1 MAKEIWTVKKSLQW
15 TTQYFKREKI
25 KNPRLNAE
33 LLLAHILEKSRLELY
48 LEFDRP
54 LSSSE
59 HTVLEKLI
67 IQRSHHIPLA
77 YITKEQDFMGL
88 RFKVNPDVYIPR
100 PETEILVE
108 ESLKIVRE
116 IILGEKNEGLS
127 GSFIILDLG
136 TGCGNIAI
144 KLAEE
149 LEKWKVYAVDISWKA
164 LEVARENAKF
174 YNLDKKVTFLPG
186 DLFAPL
192 AGLNLEGKV
201 SLIISN
207 PPYVSSKE
215 MGSLSPEVKKEPRVA
230 LDGGK
235 DGLSIHRRIVG
246 QSFKFLRK
254 GGFLVLEVGYKQA
267 QKVRDLIL
275 NQKELCAPRIIR
287 DYEGIERIV
296 LVKKGG
302 YLDQRRKV

>member
-1 MAKEIWTVKKSLQW
+1 MAKEIWIVKRSLQW
-15 TTQYFKREKI
+15 ATQYFKREKI
-25 KNPRLNAE
+25 KSPRLNAE
-33 LLLAHILEKSRLELY
+33 LLLAHILGKSRLELY

-59 HTVLEKLI
+59 HTLLEKLI

-108 ESLKIVRE
+108 ESLKIIKKMTALKKRKGTSE
-116 IILGEKNEGLS
+116 
-127 GSFIILDLG
+127 SFILVDLG

-149 LEKWKVYAVDISWKA
+149 LEKSKVYAVDISWKA

-174 YNLDKKVTFLPG
+174 YNLDKKVTFLLG

-215 MGSLSPEVKKEPRVA
+215 MGTLSPEVRKEPRVA

-235 DGLSIHRRIVG
+235 NGLSIHRRTIG

-267 QKVRDLIL
+267 QKVRNLIL
-275 NQKELCAPRIIR
+275 NQKEMCAPRIIR

-296 LVKKGG
+296 LAKKSG
-302 YLDQRRKV
+302 